1 MSDEE
6 NVPNRAED
14 DLEVQV
20 PDPVP
25 GSQPEHEVEEVAPLN
40 PDEGQAPTGQQ
51 DDGSEDDPFEEEV
64 G

>member
-6 NVPNRAED
+6 NVPNVGED
-14 DLEVQV
+14 DPEVQV
-20 PDPVP
+20 PDPEP
-25 GSQPEHEVEEVAPLN
+25 GSQPEHEVEEVAPLG
-40 PDEGQAPTGQQ
+40 PGEGQPPTGKQ